1 MISINNVDQ
10 LYGGTQILWGLDLE
24 IETGSITC
32 IMGRNGV
39 GKTTLLKAIMGLL
52 PIKSGEIT
60 MKGAALNK
68 QSAEKRAYSGIGYV
82 PQGRDI
88 FPMLTVEENLRIG
101 LPVRS
106 KRTTDSPKGSSKE
119 IPEKIFELFPVLKD
133 MLHRRGGDLSGGQQQ
148 QLAIG
153 RALVLEPSVL
163 ILDEP
168 NEGIQPNIVKQ
179 IGDVIL
185 KLNKEEGLTVILVE
199 QKLGFARRVGKEFRL
214 MEKGRIVAADK
225 MENLNDTL
233 IKQYLAV

>member
-1 MISINNVDQ
+1 MIAINHLNQ
-10 LYGGTQILWGLDLE
+10 LYGGTQILWDLNLH
-24 IETGSITC
+24 IEAGSITC

-39 GKTTLLKAIMGLL
+39 GKTTLLKCLMGLL
-52 PIKSGEIT
+52 PISSGEILFNNQ
-60 MKGAALNK
+60 ALHTKN
-68 QSAEKRAYSGIGYV
+68 AEARPYAGIGYV

-101 LPVRS
+101 LPVR
-106 KRTTDSPKGSSKE
+106 KDGAKT
-119 IPEKIFELFPVLKD
+119 IPEKIFRLFPVLEE

-185 KLNKEEGLTVILVE
+185 QLNEQEGLTVILVE
-199 QKLGFARRVGKEFRL
+199 QKLGFARRVGKQFRL
-214 MEKGRIVAADK
+214 MEKGRIVAADQ
-225 MENLNDTL
+225 MDQLNDEL
-233 IKQYLAV
+233 IRQYLAV

>member
-1 MISINNVDQ
+1 MISINKVDQ

-24 IETGSITC
+24 IVPGSITC

-52 PIKSGEIT
+52 PIQNGEIT
-60 MKGAALNK
+60 MAGETLNK

-106 KRTTDSPKGSSKE
+106 KRTKDSPKD

-153 RALVLEPSVL
+153 RALVLEPKVL

-185 KLNKEEGLTVILVE
+185 KLNAEEGLTVILVE

>member
-1 MISINNVDQ
+1 MISMQNIDQ
-10 LYGGTQILWGLDLE
+10 HYASSQILWDLNLD
-24 IETGSITC
+24 IKAGSITC

-39 GKTTLLKAIMGLL
+39 GKTTLLKALMGLL
-52 PIKSGEIT
+52 PISSGKIQLTHQDDSNQIEDLH
-60 MKGAALNK
+60 KK
-68 QSAEKRAYSGIGYV
+68 SAEKRAFSGIGYV

-88 FPMLTVEENLRIG
+88 FPMLTVEENLKIG
-101 LPVRS
+101 LPVR
-106 KRTTDSPKGSSKE
+106 KDKLKH

-153 RALVLEPSVL
+153 RALVLDPKVL

-168 NEGIQPNIVKQ
+168 NEGIQPNIVQQ

-199 QKLGFARRVGKEFRL
+199 QKLGFARRVGQEFRL
-214 MEKGRIVAADK
+214 MEKGRIVCSDK
-225 MENLNDTL
+225 MSELSDDL

>member
-1 MISINNVDQ
+1 MIAINNVNQ
-10 LYGGTQILWGLDLE
+10 LYGGTQILWDLNLD
-24 IETGSITC
+24 IEAGSCTC

-39 GKTTLLKAIMGLL
+39 GKTTLLKCLMGLL
-52 PIKSGEIT
+52 PISSGEILLDGKPLHT
-60 MKGAALNK
+60 
-68 QSAEKRAYSGIGYV
+68 QSAENRAPGGIGYV

-101 LPVRS
+101 LPVRKS
-106 KRTTDSPKGSSKE
+106 RTGDSTGE
-119 IPEKIFELFPVLKD
+119 IPEKIFELFPVLKE

-153 RALVLEPSVL
+153 RALVLEPKVL

-185 KLNKEEGLTVILVE
+185 KLNEEEGLTVILVE

-214 MEKGRIVAADK
+214 MEKGRVVASDK
-225 MENLNDTL
+225 MANLNDEL
-233 IKQYLAV
+233 IRQYLAV

>member
-1 MISINNVDQ
+1 MISINKVDQ
-10 LYGGTQILWGLDLE
+10 LYGGTQILWGLDLD
-24 IETGSITC
+24 IVPGSITC

-52 PIKSGEIT
+52 PIQNGEIT
-60 MKGAALNK
+60 MEGEILNK

-106 KRTTDSPKGSSKE
+106 KRTKDSPKD

-153 RALVLEPSVL
+153 RALVLEPKVL

-185 KLNKEEGLTVILVE
+185 KLNAEEGLTVILVE

>member
-1 MISINNVDQ
+1 MISINKVDQ
-10 LYGGTQILWGLDLE
+10 LYGGTQILWGLDLD
-24 IETGSITC
+24 IVPGSITC

-52 PIKSGEIT
+52 PITKGEIT
-60 MKGAALNK
+60 MEGEILNK

-101 LPVRS
+101 LPVRG
-106 KRTTDSPKGSSKE
+106 KRTNGTLNDNPKD
-119 IPEKIFELFPVLKD
+119 IPDKIFELFPVLKD

-153 RALVLEPSVL
+153 RALVLEPKVL

-185 KLNKEEGLTVILVE
+185 KLNE
-199 QKLGFARRVGKEFRL
+199 
-214 MEKGRIVAADK
+214 
-225 MENLNDTL
+225 
-233 IKQYLAV
+233 